1 VISAAR
7 AAASMSPPL
16 DYALD
21 IEVVAPLLVDQVA
34 AAVHVARRIDH
45 RVEHLEID
53 ANRIGEVFRLTARG
67 GDAGGNRLADI
78 ARFVGGKRRPSRS
91 FGPGRMRGY
100 PDRFD
105 AQQIGCSKHVAA

>member
-1 VISAAR
+1 
-7 AAASMSPPL
+7 MSPPL

-34 AAVHVARRIDH
+34 AAVHVARRVDH
-45 RVEHLEID
+45 RVEHFEID
-53 ANRIGEVFRLTARG
+53 GDRIGEIFRLASGG

-78 ARFVGGKRRPSRS
+78 ARLVGGKRRPSRR

-100 PDRFD
+100 PDRLD
-105 AQQIGCSKHVAA
+105 ARQIGRGKDVAAQLGRN